1 MGQEDMRHTHT
12 MEYYS
17 ALKKEGNLTICDNMG
32 ESVENIMINE
42 ISQTERDKYC
52 MVLLTCRI

>member
-1 MGQEDMRHTHT
+1 MRHTHT